1 LQGKNRLSA
10 GFGGF
15 MREAQQTAMR
25 GENAPDKMPERINA
39 GNIKT
44 AGSMIFS
51 HRVIL
56 VYTVIVITPLVILMF
71 FATDILRRGE
81 YEKVV
86 ERVTKEME
94 INARQV
100 SASIETVNHVKDSI
114 IVNPTLVRHLLFTH
128 PDKRWPVIEQTLDIA
143 GEIERLHL
151 GFPLLYGIRIFVTDS
166 RLPERWPV
174 LFHEEKIRPP
184 KKGIEWEYNY
194 IETLKTGIESRVQP
208 VVSCLGDLFLINQRV
223 GSLQIMIPMTS
234 FFPFLYGNDEVR
246 NFIFSPNGVISD
258 GYRDEK
264 ALLPVEAKIR
274 EKAKQS
280 ANGVLQFSENG
291 KRYVFLWRLVPNS
304 DLILVHDSSDET
316 ALNDIEYFTMLTVLG
331 MLGSLVLLF
340 CVISLATQKLF
351 SRLYRVMK
359 GMMEIEKGN
368 YDIELKVEGN
378 DEIAE
383 MALVF
388 SNMVSRIKEQ
398 IRIITQEQRLVAETE
413 IKAMQ
418 NQINAHFLYNI
429 LETVKMQAEVHNTDT
444 IVRIIT
450 LLGKMLRYCLRIGH
464 WAVPLREELAYVHAY
479 IDLLN
484 IRNDYT
490 IGVDEFIPKEL
501 LDTKIPRMLIQP
513 LVENV
518 FFHVIEPRGE
528 DAGLGISAEADS
540 REGILWICVQ
550 DHGPGLSAE
559 ELEKIREEING
570 ENGDDSSGSI
580 GLKNI
585 QRRLNVFYGP
595 EWRLRIV
602 SIPGQGTT
610 VSVPVPLV
618 SVKETQCSP
627 L

>member
-1 LQGKNRLSA
+1 
-10 GFGGF
+10 
-15 MREAQQTAMR
+15 
-25 GENAPDKMPERINA
+25 MPGRINA
-39 GNIKT
+39 GNIIAELVLKLKFPNNSIKT
-44 AGSMIFS
+44 AGGMVFS

-56 VYTVIVITPLVILMF
+56 VYTVIVITPLVVLMF

-86 ERVTKEME
+86 DRVTNEME
-94 INARQV
+94 INVRQV
-100 SASIETVNHVKDSI
+100 SASIETVNRVKDSI
-114 IVNPTLVRHLLFTH
+114 IINPTLVRHLLFTH
-128 PDKRWPVIEQTLDIA
+128 PDKLWPVIEQTLDIS
-143 GEIERLHL
+143 GELERLRL
-151 GFPLLYGIRIFVTDS
+151 SFPLLYGIRIFMTDS

-174 LFHEEKIRPP
+174 LFHEEKMRPP
-184 KKGIEWEYNY
+184 KNGIEWEYNY
-194 IETLKTGIESRVQP
+194 IETLKTGGESRVQP

-223 GSLQIMIPMTS
+223 GSLQILIPMTS
-234 FFPFLYGNDEVR
+234 FFPFLYGNDEAR
-246 NFIFSPNGVISD
+246 NFIFSPNGVISN
-258 GYRDEK
+258 GYRDEE
-264 ALLPVEAKIR
+264 ALLSIEARIR
-274 EKAKQS
+274 EKARQS
-280 ANGVLQFSENG
+280 ANGMLRFGDNG
-291 KRYVFLWRLVPNS
+291 KKYVFLWRVVPNS
-304 DLILVHDSSDET
+304 ELILVHDSSDET
-316 ALNDIEYFTMLTVLG
+316 GLNDIEYFTILTVLG
-331 MLGSLVLLF
+331 MLGSMVLLF
-340 CVISLATQKLF
+340 HIISFATQKLL

-359 GMMEIEKGN
+359 GMMEIGKGN

-388 SNMVSRIKEQ
+388 SGMVSQIKEQ
-398 IRIITQEQRLVAETE
+398 IRVITQEQRLVAETE

-429 LETVKMQAEVHNTDT
+429 LETVKMQAEVHNTDA

-464 WAVPLREELAYVHAY
+464 WVVPLREELSYVHAY

-490 IGVDEFIPKEL
+490 IDIDEFIPKEL

-518 FFHVIEPRGE
+518 FFHVIEPGGE
-528 DAGLGISAEADS
+528 DAGFGISAEADS
-540 REGILWICVQ
+540 REGILLIRVR
-550 DHGPGLSAE
+550 DYGPGLSAE
-559 ELEKIREEING
+559 ELEKIREEINRDD
-570 ENGDDSSGSI
+570 GDDSSGNI

-595 EWRLRIV
+595 EWRLGIV
-602 SIPGQGTT
+602 SIPGQGTV
-610 VSVPVPLV
+610 VSVPIPLV